1 MTWFD
6 NLKAETERREMAT
19 KGRPEI
25 LNVDQ
30 ARAKARLEAWEKK
43 KRDSVK

>member
-6 NLKAETERREMAT
+6 NLKAERREMAT

-30 ARAKARLEAWEKK
+30 ARAKARLKAYKQKK
-43 KRDSVK
+43 AELKK